1 MQRAGASLFRIRL
14 AEGLQYRMAALSGA
28 MIACFWA
35 LIEVTVATVFFKYGD
50 NAAASVNGLSLP
62 QAVSYMWLAQFTVG
76 LHIPAIDGDLMT
88 KIVNGD
94 IGVELCR
101 PLDLYWHW
109 YARTAAGKVSKLL
122 LQGGFVII
130 GGAALS
136 VAGLTDYGLGLPA
149 SPLNLILFLIS
160 MFNALIASTAC
171 GMLFT
176 AVRIGVTWGDGPL
189 NMIILSTNILAG
201 AYVPLQLWPDFMQTF
216 LQLQP
221 FAWLNDAPSRL
232 YVGSV
237 DIRGGLVSLAVQL
250 IWLVVFIAAGR
261 SIVKRKLKSVVI
273 QGG

>member
-1 MQRAGASLFRIRL
+1 
-14 AEGLQYRMAALSGA
+14 MAALSGA

-35 LIEVTVATVFFKYGD
+35 LIEVTVATVFFRYGD

-62 QAVSYMWLAQFTVG
+62 QAVSYMWLAQLTVG

-136 VAGLTDYGLGLPA
+136 LAGFTDYGLGLPD
-149 SPLNLILFLIS
+149 SPLSFGLFIIS
-160 MFNALIASTAC
+160 MLNALLLSTAC

-176 AVRIGVTWGDGPL
+176 AVRIGVAWGDGPL

-216 LQLQP
+216 LRFQP
-221 FAWLNDAPSRL
+221 FAGLTDAPLRL

-237 DIRGGLVSLAVQL
+237 GIRGGLISLAVQL
-250 IWLVVFIAAGR
+250 IWSVVFIAAGR
-261 SIVKRKLKSVVI
+261 CVVNRKLKSVVI